1 MNPTRPILHVA
12 LVEPDIAP
20 NVGTI
25 ARLCTATDV
34 RLHLIGRLGFRLTDK
49 ALRRAGLDYWQYV
62 DLEQHVDWES
72 FKERH
77 PSLRRFALSAH
88 ASTPY
93 THINFQ
99 PADCLVFGSESKGL
113 PESLLK
119 GEQALTSCTIPM
131 PSGKVRC
138 LNLALSVGIVVFEAL
153 RQLQEN
159 K

>member
-25 ARLCTATDV
+25 ARLCAATDV

-49 ALRRAGLDYWQYV
+49 ALRRAGLDYWQHV
-62 DLEQHVDWES
+62 DLEQHVDWDS
-72 FKERH
+72 FRDRH
-77 PSLRRFALSAH
+77 ASLRCFALSAH
-88 ASTPY
+88 ASRRY
-93 THINFQ
+93 TDVQYQ

-113 PESLLK
+113 PERLLS
-119 GEQALTSCTIPM
+119 GEQSIPSCTIPM

-138 LNLALSVGIVVFEAL
+138 LNVAVSVGIVLFEAL
-153 RQLQEN
+153 RQIR
-159 K
+159 